1 MTTGPDDRSPD
12 SAGSPDHVARIM
24 AQWAAERPDLD
35 TTPQGVFGRLS
46 RLAARVTD
54 ELAVV
59 YGEFGLGRG
68 EFDILATLRRSGE
81 PFELTPG
88 ELAATTMVTSGA
100 ITKQVDRCVQRGLV
114 ARRVSD
120 DDARGRVVSL
130 TPEGRD
136 LIDRAF
142 TSHIANE
149 HRLLGPLDP
158 DEREALAH
166 LLEKWGRGLPD

>member
-1 MTTGPDDRSPD
+1 MTTGPDAPTP
-12 SAGSPDHVARIM
+12 GSPDHVARIM
-24 AQWAAERPDLD
+24 AQWTAERPDLD
-35 TTPQGVFGRLS
+35 TSPQGVFGRLS
-46 RLAARVTD
+46 RLTD
-54 ELAVV
+54 RIAEELAAV
-59 YGEFGLGRG
+59 YREFGLGRG
-68 EFDILATLRRSGE
+68 EFDVLATLRRSGE

-130 TPEGRD
+130 TSSGRD

-142 TSHIANE
+142 TAHIANE
-149 HRLLGPLDP
+149 HRLLEPLDE
-158 DEREALAH
+158 DEHATLAA
-166 LLEKWGRGLPD
+166 LLEKWGRGLDA